1 MPIKGQETHRT
12 PIRLD
17 QKRNFLQSEQKIFS
31 VDNNKNT
38 KLTEEIKNI
47 KVAREKDQET

>member
-12 PIRLD
+12 QNRLG
-17 QKRNFLQSEQKIFS
+17 QKRNFPQSEQKIFS

-38 KLTEEIKNI
+38 KHIEKIKNI

>member
-1 MPIKGQETHRT
+1 MPIKGQETHRK
-12 PIRLD
+12 PNRLG
-17 QKRNFLQSEQKIFS
+17 QKRNFPQSEQKIFS

-38 KLTEEIKNI
+38 KHTEDIKNI